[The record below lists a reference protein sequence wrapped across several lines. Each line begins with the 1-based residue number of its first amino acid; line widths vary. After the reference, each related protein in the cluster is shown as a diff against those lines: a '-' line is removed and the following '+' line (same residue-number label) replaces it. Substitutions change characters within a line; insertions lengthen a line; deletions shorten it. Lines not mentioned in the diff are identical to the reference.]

1 MCGVYRRGAGRR
13 HAKLQ
18 FVTAPKPVRPTKA
31 DFVYAS
37 LQQSIM
43 AGTIAEGEHL
53 RQEEVAAR
61 FDVSRNPIR
70 EALRALSSEGF
81 VVIEPRRG
89 ARVATMDGDRARE
102 LFELR
107 APLEG
112 LVAGL
117 AAPRRSPAHLARLG
131 EIVATGRRAVAE
143 DRLQDLPPLN
153 TEFHEALAEAAGNEL
168 LRSTLGRLSDIIRW
182 LYAARISQRSTT
194 SWDEHAAIVDAVAD
208 GDVRRAQRC
217 GEQHIAAAAAAYQ
230 SSPL

>member
-1 MCGVYRRGAGRR
+1 MARQWHGGASAGIAPLTVGAR
-13 HAKLQ
+13 HLPLSQAVVDELR
-18 FVTAPKPVRPTKA
+18 AA
-31 DFVYAS
+31 IIGGAYA
-37 LQQSIM
+37 Q
-43 AGTIAEGEHL
+43 GERL
-53 RQEEVAAR
+53 VEEEVAAR

-70 EALRALSSEGF
+70 EALRALSTEGF

-89 ARVATMDGDRARE
+89 ARVATVDGDRAGE

-117 AAPRRSPAHLARLG
+117 AAQRRSPAHLARLG
-131 EIVATGRRAVAE
+131 EVVAAGRRAIAE

-182 LYAARISQRSTT
+182 LYAARISQRSTK
-194 SWDEHAAIVDAVAD
+194 SWDEHAAIVVAVAD
-208 GDVRRAQRC
+208 GDVARAQRC

-230 SSPL
+230 SDS